1 MSVADSPDEAR
12 FEQARRAFFA
22 GLSCQQA
29 GDFEFAEAHYRDSL
43 RWVPGRASTLINLAF
58 VQLHLG
64 RAGDALASAGEALAS
79 EPDSV
84 DAMLHRATAEARLGR
99 LPEALTDVEGL
110 LALQPAHAAA
120 WGLRGGLLR
129 ELQRLDEAALA
140 FEEAL
145 RLGADP
151 ELNAFYLAAVR
162 SDRSPPAP
170 PAAYVQGLFDAYA
183 DDFDRHLVDE
193 LRYEGHR
200 RLLEVL
206 VRVASDP
213 YASALDLGCGTGLCG
228 PLLRPMTGRL
238 TGVDLSAPMLDKA
251 RALGVYDRLVQ
262 GDAAGFLRD
271 DGSVYDLLVAADVFI
286 YVGSLE
292 PLFAAADVAMTR
304 GTMCFSVELCPDD
317 ADFLLQPSLRYA
329 HSLAYLRRLAA
340 AHRFEVL
347 AMERAAVREDQ
358 KAQVAGLYVCLRR
371 VGAA

>member
-99 LPEALTDVEGL
+99 LPEALTGVEGL

-206 VRVASDP
+206 ARVASDP

-292 PLFAAADVAMTR
+292 PLFAAADVAMPH

-317 ADFLLQPSLRYA
+317 ADFRLQPSLRYA
-329 HSLAYLRRLAA
+329 HSLAYLHRLAA

-371 VGAA
+371 VAAA